1 MEKKNP
7 ALSRAAAQRLT
18 LRQLQAFVAVARAG
32 STMAAAREIALSQ
45 SATSAS
51 LNELEDLLG
60 GRLFNRVGRRLVL
73 NEHGRSMLPQARFLL
88 DAARAMQSD
97 FGRTGR
103 PAAPRLRIA
112 ASTTIGNWLLP
123 PVIASYR
130 REVPDA
136 RIALEIGNTS
146 QVAQAVAR
154 YEVDLGFIEGPT
166 QEPHIRVQPWRE
178 EELVIVASP
187 RHALA
192 RAARAGRGARGKVP
206 LAALAGATWLL
217 REPGSGTREI
227 VERALQPHL
236 HRLEADIE
244 LGSSEAIVQA
254 AAQGLGLAC
263 VSRHAAEDM
272 LKLGRVAIVPTAL
285 PPVRRTLYLVQH
297 QRHYVSPTLERFI
310 AHCLASDRKAGRR

>member
-7 ALSRAAAQRLT
+7 AAAPAAAQRLT

-32 STMAAAREIALSQ
+32 STMAAAREISLSQ

-88 DAARAMQSD
+88 DAARAMESD
-97 FGRTGR
+97 FGRAGHS
-103 PAAPRLRIA
+103 PAPRLRIA

-123 PVIASYR
+123 PIIASYR
-130 REVPDA
+130 REEREA

-166 QEPHIRVQPWRE
+166 QEPHIHVRPWRE

-187 RHALA
+187 HHALA
-192 RAARAGRGARGKVP
+192 RRARGKVP
-206 LAALAGATWLL
+206 LEALAGATWLL

-254 AAQGLGLAC
+254 AAHGLGLAC

-272 LKLGRVAIVPTAL
+272 LKLGRLVIVPAAL

-297 QRHYVSPTLERFI
+297 ERRYVSPTLERFI
-310 AHCLASDRKAGRR
+310 AHCLAVNRKRGRR